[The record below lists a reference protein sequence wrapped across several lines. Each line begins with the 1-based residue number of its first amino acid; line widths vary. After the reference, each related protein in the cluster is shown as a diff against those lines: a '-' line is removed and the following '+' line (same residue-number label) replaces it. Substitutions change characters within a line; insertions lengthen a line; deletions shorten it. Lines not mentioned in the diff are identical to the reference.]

1 MYTRDTVLRLIE
13 QYARVIAQALGLAR
27 ENKLSEAEQT
37 LEDALLTLTSL
48 PMKKWLTTTPE
59 NLATWL
65 QEDQQFDTERLE
77 TVGDVFM
84 ARAEV
89 AEAANQHQM
98 ALRCY
103 QNAHALYVAAE
114 GVNPKILSLP
124 LRQKIQF
131 ASAQIL

>member
-27 ENKLSEAEQT
+27 ENKLSEAEQA

-48 PMKKWLTTTPE
+48 PMEKWLTTVPE

-98 ALRCY
+98 AFRCY
-103 QNAHALYVAAE
+103 QNAHALYVLAE
-114 GVNPKILSLP
+114 RTNPKILSLP

-131 ASAQIL
+131 ASEQFL